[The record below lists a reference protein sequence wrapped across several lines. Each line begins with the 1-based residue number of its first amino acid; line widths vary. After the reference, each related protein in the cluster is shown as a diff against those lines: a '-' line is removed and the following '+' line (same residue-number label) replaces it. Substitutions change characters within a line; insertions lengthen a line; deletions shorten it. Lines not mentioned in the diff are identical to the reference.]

1 MSLFLLPESSKEN
14 MVFIPQ
20 ELWEGTKGPGVKFTA
35 LQGGVDV
42 ALDPGKSGELQLG
55 QTFASVR
62 QITDSCFAISNTV
75 FNPVTP
81 KPDWYDGLNGKF
93 NSVKRYANQWLDDYS
108 IVVTSTIPNTVLTYS
123 PIFSARAEYLLELL
137 SSGSGDLTE
146 ADLATTRNVLTKMLD
161 KSKPIYNEVK
171 QYAHMEN
178 GKAVGK
184 LIDWRNNMSAAG
196 LELKSG
202 TDSIQKAASK
212 LQQEITEFNN
222 EIDSLKLDIQ
232 YYQKLV
238 ATGAGL
244 VGGGIFI
251 GTIGG
256 GLCFAF
262 PVVGGIILALGI
274 AAVIGGSAVWGVYQK
289 KINDANSRIVTLN
302 NKISENGK
310 TVAALSTLST
320 SMDLA
325 VENAENAIKN
335 MTDFSASWLTFGKS
349 LENLIH
355 AIDDGRA
362 TSDRDDIQIE
372 LRTSMRYW
380 NQAENYAQRLCE
392 VPTNIEKHKASEV
405 A

>member
-1 MSLFLLPESSKEN
+1 MSLFLMPESSKGN
-14 MVFIPQ
+14 VVFIPQ
-20 ELWEGTKGPGVKFTA
+20 ELWEGTKNLDMQFTA
-35 LQGGVDV
+35 LQGGVGV
-42 ALDPGKSGELQLG
+42 ALDPGKAEELQLG

-62 QITDSCFAISNTV
+62 QITDSCFAIRNTI

-93 NSVKRYANQWLDDYS
+93 NSVKHYADQWLDDYS
-108 IVVTSTIPNTVLTYS
+108 VVVTSTIPNSVMTYS
-123 PIFSARAEYLLELL
+123 PIFASRAEYLLSIL
-137 SSGSGDLTE
+137 SSGSGDLT
-146 ADLATTRNVLTKMLD
+146 ADELATTRNVLTKMLD
-161 KSKPIYNEVK
+161 KSTPIYNDAK
-171 QYAHMEN
+171 QYARMEN

-184 LIDWRNNMSAAG
+184 LIDWRSNMSAAG

-202 TDSIQKAASK
+202 TDNIQKAASS
-212 LQQEITEFNN
+212 LQQEITEFKN
-222 EIDSLKLDIQ
+222 EISSLKVDIA

-274 AAVIGGSAVWGVYQK
+274 AAVIGGSVVWGVYQK
-289 KINDANSRIVTLN
+289 KINDANSRITELN
-302 NKISENGK
+302 TKLSERGK
-310 TVAALSTLST
+310 TLAALTTLST

-325 VENAENAIKN
+325 VDNAENAIKN

-355 AIDDGRA
+355 SIDEGRA
-362 TSDRDDIQIE
+362 ASDRDDIQIE

-380 NQAENYAQRLCE
+380 KQAENYSQKLLD
-392 VPTNIEKHKASEV
+392 VPTDIEKHKASDV

>member
-1 MSLFLLPESSKEN
+1 MSLFLMPESSEEN
-14 MVFIPQ
+14 VVFIPQ
-20 ELWEGTKGPGVKFTA
+20 ELWKGTKDSGMKFTA
-35 LQGGVDV
+35 LQSGVNV
-42 ALDPGKSGELQLG
+42 ALDPGKSEELQLG

-62 QITDSCFAISNTV
+62 QITDSCYAIRNTI

-93 NSVKRYANQWLDDYS
+93 NSVKHYANQWLDDYS
-108 IVVTSTIPNTVLTYS
+108 VVVTSAIPNTVMTYS
-123 PIFSARAEYLLELL
+123 PIFSARAEYLLGML
-137 SSGSGDLTE
+137 SSGSGDLTDAE
-146 ADLATTRNVLTKMLD
+146 LATTRNVLTKMLD
-161 KSKPIYNEVK
+161 KSTPIYNEVK
-171 QYAHMEN
+171 QYARVEN
-178 GKAVGK
+178 GKSVGK
-184 LIDWRNNMSAAG
+184 LIDWRENMSAAG

-222 EIDSLKLDIQ
+222 EIQSLKIDIQ
-232 YYQKLV
+232 YYQNLV

-274 AAVIGGSAVWGVYQK
+274 AAIIGGSVVWGVYQK
-289 KINDANSRIVTLN
+289 KINDANSRIETLN
-302 NKISENGK
+302 RKISENGK
-310 TVAALSTLST
+310 TVAALTTLST

-355 AIDDGRA
+355 SIDDGRA
-362 TSDRDDIQIE
+362 TADRDDIQIE

-380 NQAENYAQRLCE
+380 NQAENYSQRLLS
-392 VPTNIEKHKASEV
+392 VPTEIEKHKASDV